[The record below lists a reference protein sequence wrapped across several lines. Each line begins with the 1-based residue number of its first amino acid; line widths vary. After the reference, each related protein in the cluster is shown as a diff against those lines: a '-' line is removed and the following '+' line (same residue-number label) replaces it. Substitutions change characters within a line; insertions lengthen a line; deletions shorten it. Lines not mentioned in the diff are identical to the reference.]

1 MLPVG
6 AGTAFAEEDVFFF
19 FFFLRVEVGEFA
31 GCFLTCCSSSF
42 LGFHWQ
48 LLRPTISH
56 NYSLGAAADK
66 ESFDSTH

>member
-1 MLPVG
+1 MVSGLLLPVG

-19 FFFLRVEVGEFA
+19 GGWRLVMLFNV
-31 GCFLTCCSSSF
+31 TCCSSF
-42 LGFHWQ
+42 LGFHLQ
-48 LLRPTISH
+48 RLQPTISH